1 MGRIRIA
8 LAAACALGAFPATA
22 GATCANFNKLLK
34 VKSYGGTASTSYVS
48 GTLVGPPPPGLGAD
62 SATLSIDRS
71 AANLKIAD
79 LRSRAIEGA
88 TFGSS
93 SQPTGGSVSV
103 NDSYHDPTT
112 NTHQTASG
120 PTTAGGDGN
129 GVQILANGTKC
140 TYQVLV
146 SYRISTVTTGD
157 EADPGV
163 ADNATSP
170 NLPIPSN
177 LVLKGSATIPA
188 SGGGG
193 SPGNSGLYDLS
204 GDPVY
209 GLWID
214 YVTGGH
220 PKGTARIS
228 WDLNPAGGGSKAG
241 CVVPRVVGRTEKAA
255 AKAIRKAGCR
265 VGQVTRAHSHKVA
278 KGKVI
283 SSHPKAGRK
292 EPSGTKVGLVVSS
305 GR

>member
-1 MGRIRIA
+1 M
-8 LAAACALGAFPATA
+8 
-22 GATCANFNKLLK
+22 LK
-34 VKSYGGTASTSYVS
+34 VKSYGGTASTSYVT

-71 AANLKIAD
+71 ASNLKIAD

-93 SQPTGGSVSV
+93 SQPTGGSISI
-103 NDSYHDPTT
+103 NDSYHDPSTDD

-120 PTTAGGDGN
+120 PTRAGGDGN
-129 GVQILANGTKC
+129 GVQILANGSKC
-140 TYQVLV
+140 TYQLLI
-146 SYRISTVTTGD
+146 SYGINTVTTGTS
-157 EADPGV
+157 ADPGV

-170 NLPIPSN
+170 IKPIPSN
-177 LVLKGSATIPA
+177 LVLKGSATIVA
-188 SGGGG
+188 SGGGA
-193 SPGNSGLYDLS
+193 SPGTSGLYDMS

-214 YVTGGH
+214 YVTGGK
-220 PKGTARIS
+220 PKGTAKIS

-241 CVVPRVVGRTEKAA
+241 CVVPKVAGRTERAA

-265 VGQVTRAHSHKVA
+265 VGPVTRAHSHRVA